1 MTVLSMSVC
10 RTTSDLNKTQISL
23 KQTYKNMEQKRKR
36 TEEVLEA
43 VGVSSGFAILVNDDD
58 LYLMGSGTTLKV
70 FKQVSG
76 MIRLMS

>member
-1 MTVLSMSVC
+1 MSVC